1 MVRGS
6 QNRNDDSINDVW
18 SFASFSAIECILRR
32 SSSQGWDSLSSHI
45 LLFLYVYRIDRF
57 SKRVLEKVEEKKR
70 EICDKMVFIFISGG
84 GGVWITIG
92 MTILS
97 MFGFN
102 VDQSYQVMVV
112 IAIAAIAAAA
122 LSTTFREALAPF
134 LPPYFRDMIFND
146 EVHERP
152 RQRNTQRDEEWTD
165 IADKIRNTPIE
176 TYTKALS
183 SLSTKELKKRLKNRD
198 VDTRH
203 CVERKEL
210 LDLLCKNSRGTSE
223 NCIICFEDYEEG
235 DAMRV
240 LSACKHTYHIECID
254 RWAFAKK
261 SQAKCPMCNTPIR

>member
-1 MVRGS
+1 M
-6 QNRNDDSINDVW
+6 
-18 SFASFSAIECILRR
+18 
-32 SSSQGWDSLSSHI
+32 
-45 LLFLYVYRIDRF
+45 
-57 SKRVLEKVEEKKR
+57 EEKKR